1 MYNKEINELIYKF
14 SNLGLEN
21 SSDGA
26 MLIGH
31 VPFKGS
37 EAWLNEMFPV
47 LDNKEIEILEEQ
59 LKTDIPFE
67 YKDFLQNFSNG
78 LILLTATLSLDGFR
92 RQLTRSPK
100 ANSRQPF
107 SIITPNVYERP
118 DNVKES
124 YFFIGGYQW
133 DGSLLY
139 IDKDTNIVH
148 CGLPDDAT
156 SKVQWNSFQEML
168 LSELKRLYSFFDNE
182 GREIDEDQSTLQY

>member
-1 MYNKEINELIYKF
+1 MYKEIRELIYKF
-14 SNLGLEN
+14 QNLGTVN

-31 VPFKGS
+31 IPFKAP

-47 LDNKEIEILEEQ
+47 LDNSEIDSLEDQ
-59 LKTDIPFE
+59 LDTSIPEE
-67 YKDFLQNFSNG
+67 YKTFLQKFSNG
-78 LILLTATLSLDGFR
+78 LILLAATLSLDGFR
-92 RQLTRSPK
+92 RQLTRDPK

-118 DNVKES
+118 DNSKES

-148 CGLPDDAT
+148 CGSPHDAT
-156 SKVQWNSFQEML
+156 SKVQWNSFEEML
-168 LSELKRLYSFFDNE
+168 LSELKRLYTFFDDE
-182 GREIDEDQSTLQY
+182 GREIDEDVSTLPY